1 MNYALQKIKKH
12 IWSLEIAAK
21 RSFQLSLLGLHQQMG
36 IAQLITTEP
45 SQRKLSK
52 LREMYSRK
60 PWKWP
65 CPKNFFLANY
75 KLMLHWFSL
84 FVPSGSLPFE
94 RVGHPPCLQYLRC
107 SLRYSIKYWVSSA
120 LTCKNIRC
128 SMSFW
133 SLLCHRAEIISQ
145 LMGEIKLLKS
155 ENFMLF
161 LVFFRDQKLYT
172 VWFDYFEL
180 TNMVV

>member
-1 MNYALQKIKKH
+1 
-12 IWSLEIAAK
+12 
-21 RSFQLSLLGLHQQMG
+21 MG

-65 CPKNFFLANY
+65 CPNNFFLANY
-75 KLMLHWFSL
+75 KLTLHWFSL
-84 FVPSGSLPFE
+84 FVPSRSLPFE
-94 RVGHPPCLQYLRC
+94 RVGHPSCLQYLRC

-161 LVFFRDQKLYT
+161 LVFFVIKNCTLCD
-172 VWFDYFEL
+172 L
-180 TNMVV
+180 TILNWQIWLFNTSPWAARNCDVQFSLASKQLSL